1 MVSEDILLGLIDQLE
16 TANKLI
22 DEQKDNLDL
31 LEEIGENTAEERAAL
46 NAAIEKRDRI
56 MKAVAKRMP
65 SHKPKGK

>member
-46 NAAIEKRDRI
+46 NAAIEKRDRV
-56 MKAVAKRMP
+56 MAAVAKRMP
-65 SHKPKGK
+65 NQKPKGK